1 MLLLCLG
8 TEFLTGLLWLIILL
22 VLVGIVSAFVEMKV
36 QDARHKAHTA
46 RLSIKIE
53 CQSR

>member
-8 TEFLTGLLWLIILL
+8 TEFLTVLLWLIILL
-22 VLVGIVSAFVEMKV
+22 VLVGIVSAYVEMKV
-36 QDARHKAHTA
+36 QAARHREHTA
-46 RLSIKIE
+46 RLSIKIG